1 MNGKRNGMLYSIAFK
16 LRPYRVDWSFSNET
30 VDDYSSDRNNGKLDI
45 LLKTGP
51 AAGHEA
57 DAILNVMFNCY
68 SILNGPNDMAH
79 VPHAL
84 QLSKTVI

>member
-1 MNGKRNGMLYSIAFK
+1 MLYSIAFK
-16 LRPYRVDWSFSNET
+16 LRPYRVDWGFSNET

-57 DAILNVMFNCY
+57 DAILN
-68 SILNGPNDMAH
+68 GPNDMAH